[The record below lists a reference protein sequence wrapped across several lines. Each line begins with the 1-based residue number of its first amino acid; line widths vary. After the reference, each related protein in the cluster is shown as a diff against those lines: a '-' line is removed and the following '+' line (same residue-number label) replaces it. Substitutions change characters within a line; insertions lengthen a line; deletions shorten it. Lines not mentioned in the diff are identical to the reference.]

1 MLIRTTSGTLRGAF
15 PSSYALGSREMK
27 FVALIRN
34 RAAVLIHDVLA
45 IPVAWFGAY
54 WLRFNLD
61 AIPME
66 FMQVGARVFPFVIVA
81 QALCFWYFGLYRG
94 IWRFA
99 SIPDVVR
106 IIKAVV
112 VGTCIA
118 AAAIF
123 LTMGIAGIPRSVFP
137 IYGFLLL
144 AFVGG
149 PRLAYRW
156 VRDRSLYHG
165 QGKKALIVG
174 AGRSGEMLVRDLLR
188 DPKCEY
194 EPLGFVDDDKK
205 KQGKEIHGIR
215 VIGGTENIGNLVSN
229 VDVIL
234 LALPSASSKDMRR
247 IVGICEST
255 GVPFRTLP
263 KIEDLV
269 SGRATVSELRDVK
282 IDDLLGREPVTLK
295 WGAIRQSSEGRCVLV
310 TGGGGSIG
318 SELCRQIASLAPAKL
333 IILEQNE
340 FNLYSIDLELR
351 RSFPK
356 LRLVSMLGSVGD
368 AGLVE
373 RMLQSHHPEVIF
385 HAAAYKHVPM
395 LEDQARSAV
404 RNNILATR
412 SLASL
417 ADKHGCES
425 FVLISTDKAVNPS
438 NVMGATKLV
447 AESYCQ
453 SLNERSATQF
463 ITVRFGNVL
472 GSTGSVVPLFQKQIA
487 EGGPVTVTDPNVT
500 RYFMIIPEAA
510 QLILQASSVG
520 HGGEIFVLD
529 MGEPINIKYLAE
541 QLILLSG
548 KKPGE
553 DIEIVYTGLRPGEKL
568 YEELFHQ
575 AEALMPTPHPK
586 TLLARS
592 RLLDLAVAER
602 EIDAMA
608 QACGENDEPRLH
620 RLLTKFVELASQD
633 GQRSSAPL
641 AQIAVK

>member
-1 MLIRTTSGTLRGAF
+1 
-15 PSSYALGSREMK
+15 
-27 FVALIRN
+27 
-34 RAAVLIHDVLA
+34 
-45 IPVAWFGAY
+45 
-54 WLRFNLD
+54 
-61 AIPME
+61 
-66 FMQVGARVFPFVIVA
+66 
-81 QALCFWYFGLYRG
+81 
-94 IWRFA
+94 
-99 SIPDVVR
+99 
-106 IIKAVV
+106 
-112 VGTCIA
+112 
-118 AAAIF
+118 
-123 LTMGIAGIPRSVFP
+123 
-137 IYGFLLL
+137 
-144 AFVGG
+144 
-149 PRLAYRW
+149 
-156 VRDRSLYHG
+156 
-165 QGKKALIVG
+165 
-174 AGRSGEMLVRDLLR
+174 
-188 DPKCEY
+188 
-194 EPLGFVDDDKK
+194 
-205 KQGKEIHGIR
+205 
-215 VIGGTENIGNLVSN
+215 
-229 VDVIL
+229 
-234 LALPSASSKDMRR
+234 
-247 IVGICEST
+247 
-255 GVPFRTLP
+255 
-263 KIEDLV
+263 
-269 SGRATVSELRDVK
+269 
-282 IDDLLGREPVTLK
+282 
-295 WGAIRQSSEGRCVLV
+295 
-310 TGGGGSIG
+310 
-318 SELCRQIASLAPAKL
+318 
-333 IILEQNE
+333 
-340 FNLYSIDLELR
+340 
-351 RSFPK
+351 
-356 LRLVSMLGSVGD
+356 
-368 AGLVE
+368 
-373 RMLQSHHPEVIF
+373 
-385 HAAAYKHVPM
+385 
-395 LEDQARSAV
+395 
-404 RNNILATR
+404 
-412 SLASL
+412 
-417 ADKHGCES
+417 
-425 FVLISTDKAVNPS
+425 LISTDKAVNPS

-620 RLLTKFVELASQD
+620 WLLTKFVELASQN